1 MNSYSRILNCINHHL
16 VTCYCRNPGNL
27 LWVSPTY
34 YNLKGYFPFSS
45 SIMIHI
51 NFSLKVSRAASASS
65 APPHLVSG
73 VFTVAIS
80 GDLGTPWRSE
90 SWCLANLA
98 NLANLSCVS
107 SCSAILRNI
116 EHQEYKLYKHGQM
129 FELWIQIFVGHRPSS
144 SQRSSSTLMQHST
157 VSSVCPGPGHA
168 VTSAMTTNLWW
179 C

>member
-1 MNSYSRILNCINHHL
+1 MNSYSRILNWINHHL

-90 SWCLANLA
+90 SWCLADLA
-98 NLANLSCVS
+98 NLANLSPPALPS
-107 SCSAILRNI
+107 SIILNTRNI
-116 EHQEYKLYKHGQM
+116 NFINTDKCLN
-129 FELWIQIFVGHRPSS
+129 FESKYLLDTDRAAVRGAAALLCNIL
-144 SQRSSSTLMQHST
+144 QRAGLSLLSLPRSWPCCDLCHDY
-157 VSSVCPGPGHA
+157 
-168 VTSAMTTNLWW
+168 
-179 C
+179 